1 MATITHL
8 ATPEKKLTS
17 YDTALHNF
25 DLAAKHLELNDDLAQ
40 LIKSPDRE
48 LRVELPLVRDN
59 GRVELFVGY
68 RVQHNNARGPNKGGL
83 RYHPEV
89 DLDEVRALAALMT
102 WKTAVV
108 DIPFGGAK
116 GGITCDPAKLSVS
129 ELEKLTRIFT
139 AKIDCVIGPNED
151 IPAPDVNTNAQVMSW
166 LMDEYSRRHGFTP
179 ACVTGKPVDLLG
191 SYGREEATGRGV
203 VIVTKEACKT
213 HKIDFKNVSVIVQ
226 GFGNVGSNTARI
238 LHEMGVRVVGVSD
251 ATSGV
256 YNAKGINIPDAIIF
270 VKKNRVLSEF
280 PNSEGVTNAQL
291 LELDC
296 DVLIP
301 AALDNQL
308 HKKNAGNIKAKMVVE
323 GANSPTTYEADEI
336 LEKKGIPVIPDIL
349 ANAGG
354 VTVSYFE
361 WAQNLQQFRWSLE
374 RVNEE
379 LEKVMVKSY
388 HDVQAMSQ
396 QHKVSMR
403 IAAYMLAVDRVARA
417 TRLRGY

>member
-8 ATPEKKLTS
+8 VTPEKKVTS
-17 YDTALHNF
+17 YETALHNF
-25 DLAAKHLELNDDLAQ
+25 DIAAAKLELDPDLAY
-40 LIKSPDRE
+40 LIKSADRE
-48 LRVELPLVRDN
+48 LRVELPLVRDT
-59 GRVELFVGY
+59 GRLEVFVGY

-102 WKTAVV
+102 WKTAVA

-116 GGITCDPAKLSVS
+116 GGITCDPAKLSMN

-139 AKIDCVIGPNED
+139 SKIDCVIGPNED

-166 LMDEYSRRHGFTP
+166 LMDEYSRRHGFSP
-179 ACVTGKPVDLLG
+179 ACVTGKPIDLLG
-191 SYGREEATGRGV
+191 SYGREEATGRGA
-203 VIVTKEACKT
+203 VIVFREAAKT
-213 HKIDFKNVSVIVQ
+213 HNVDFKKSAVAVQ

-238 LHEMGVRVVGVSD
+238 LHDMGVKVVAVSD
-251 ATSGV
+251 AKSGI
-256 YNAKGINIPDAIIF
+256 YNAKGMNIPEAIAY
-270 VKKNRVLSEF
+270 VKKNRVLSGF
-280 PNSEGVTNAQL
+280 PKCEEITNAQL
-291 LELDC
+291 IELDC

-301 AALDNQL
+301 AALDNQI
-308 HKKNAGNIKAKMVVE
+308 HKGNAANVKAKMIVE

-361 WAQNLQQFRWSLE
+361 WAQNLQQFRWDVD
-374 RVNEE
+374 RVNDE
-379 LEKVMVKSY
+379 LEKVMVRAY
-388 HDVQAMSQ
+388 HSVEEMSRK
-396 QHKVSMR
+396 HKVSMR
-403 IAAYMLAVDRVARA
+403 IAAFILAVDRVARA

>member
-8 ATPEKKLTS
+8 VTPEKKVTS
-17 YDTALHNF
+17 YETALHNF
-25 DLAAKHLELNDDLAQ
+25 DIAAAKLDLDQDLAH
-40 LIKSPDRE
+40 LLKSPDRE
-48 LRVELPLVRDN
+48 LRVELPLVRDT
-59 GRVELFVGY
+59 GRLEVFVGY

-83 RYHPEV
+83 RYHPDV

-116 GGITCDPAKLSVS
+116 GGITCDPAKLSMS

-139 AKIDCVIGPNED
+139 SKIDCVIGPNED

-166 LMDEYSRRHGFTP
+166 LMDEYSRRHGFSP
-179 ACVTGKPVDLLG
+179 ACVTGKPIDLLG

-203 VIVTKEACKT
+203 VIVLREAAKA
-213 HKIDFKNVSVIVQ
+213 HRIDFKKSAVAVQ

-238 LHEMGVRVVGVSD
+238 LHEMGVKVIAVSD
-251 ATSGV
+251 AKSGV
-256 YNAKGINIPDAIIF
+256 HNAKGINVPEAIEH
-270 VKKNRVLSEF
+270 VKKNRVLSGFQKCE
-280 PNSEGVTNAQL
+280 EITNAQL
-291 LELDC
+291 IELDC

-301 AALDNQL
+301 AALDNQI
-308 HKKNAGNIKAKMVVE
+308 HKGNAANVKAKMIVE

-336 LEKKGIPVIPDIL
+336 LERKGIPVIPDIL

-361 WAQNLQQFRWSLE
+361 WAQNLQQFRWDVV
-374 RVNEE
+374 RVNDE
-379 LEKVMVKSY
+379 LEKVMVRAY
-388 HDVQAMSQ
+388 HEVEEMRRK
-396 QHKVSMR
+396 HKVSMR
-403 IAAYMLAVDRVARA
+403 IAAFILAVDRVARA